1 MGDKPVCGVGPWTTL
16 ASLTRPCG
24 GLHQSDRHVGSQSL
38 CGPPGD
44 RPVKTGGSLYARRMQ
59 VIWAEHD
66 GNLIEK
72 LIGVMLCRRFPFAN
86 RIRPGQGDGGID
98 VMVPVGDGRVDIYQV
113 KGFTGS
119 LTPSQKGQVKDSL
132 DRVAANANVTIRN
145 WHLVVPVNPTPQLKF
160 EWFEPLIAN
169 YDFDCHWFGLDH
181 CEGLAAT
188 YPEVVR
194 YYLGDGRHDL
204 EQALADLR
212 AISPLALSGQASGQL
227 LTLQDLTE
235 PFTAAVESINRSD
248 PHFRYELMVT
258 KHPPYSL
265 TSPPP
270 PQPDGLDV
278 AAVVSQGRE
287 GRSGVVTILIFPR
300 YAEALVD
307 RPITG
312 TFVLPVDSEGAPVDA
327 AAASFLEF
335 GAAGEF
341 SVKHLTA
348 DLPGG
353 LSEDATD
360 VLVRVGPAVRDTVTP
375 YELRLVTVDDQGN
388 QLGEALCIM
397 DPATA
402 GVGTNPG
409 IRVNGRSSSGLFD
422 MQLPMRPGD
431 ETHSIRFKI
440 TGFAGKEPAAI
451 QSDVWFLHSLASASS
466 LRVGRRYG
474 PTTSAR
480 IPVGETLPAL
490 FDERLVRLIDDLAV
504 IQREAIGDL
513 KLPELEGFDSE
524 TTRNIRIAATLL
536 RGGGVR
542 TTFERQPF
550 TLPEDMAAATRE
562 QLGAPLLLEIDGHWQ
577 ADILG
582 RRVVVEPIVMRLQ
595 SAILSQDPDQDDL
608 FVAVP
613 AEFSNEMLIR
623 RAPSP

>member
-1 MGDKPVCGVGPWTTL
+1 M
-16 ASLTRPCG
+16 R
-24 GLHQSDRHVGSQSL
+24 
-38 CGPPGD
+38 
-44 RPVKTGGSLYARRMQ
+44 

-66 GNLIEK
+66 GNLIEDV
-72 LIGVMLCRRFPFAN
+72 IGVMLCREFPFAN
-86 RIRPGQGDGGID
+86 RIRPSQGDGGID

-113 KGFTGS
+113 KGFTG
-119 LTPSQKGQVKDSL
+119 TITTGQKGQVKDSL
-132 DRVAANANVTIRN
+132 DRVAANANVVIRR
-145 WHLVVPVNPTPQLKF
+145 WYLVVPVNPTPPLKF
-160 EWFEPLIAN
+160 AWFELLVAD

-181 CEGLAAT
+181 CEGLAAA

-227 LTLQDLTE
+227 LTLQDLAE

-248 PHFRYELMVT
+248 PHFRYELMIT
-258 KHPPYSL
+258 KHPPFSL

-278 AAVVSQGRE
+278 VAVVSQGRE
-287 GRSGVVTILIFPR
+287 GQSGVVTTLIFPR

-312 TFVLPVDSEGAPVDA
+312 NFVLPVDGNGSPVDA

-341 SVKHLTA
+341 AVKHLTA

-353 LSEDATD
+353 FSENVTDA
-360 VLVRVGPAVRDTVTP
+360 VVQVGPATGEAAAP
-375 YELRLVTVDDQGN
+375 YELRLVTVDEQGE
-388 QLGEALCIM
+388 QLGEALCYM
-397 DPATA
+397 KPATV
-402 GVGTNPG
+402 GVGPNPG
-409 IRVNGRSSSGLFD
+409 IRANGTSGSGLFAI
-422 MQLPMRPGD
+422 QLPMRPGD
-431 ETHSIRFKI
+431 KTHSIRVTI

-451 QSDVWFLHSLASASS
+451 QSDVWFLHSLASASG
-466 LRVGRRYG
+466 LRVGRRFG
-474 PTTSAR
+474 PTA
-480 IPVGETLPAL
+480 PAGEPGGETFPAL

-504 IQREAIGDL
+504 IQREVIGDL
-513 KLPELEGFDSE
+513 KLPELEEIDSE

-536 RGGGVR
+536 RSGGVR

-550 TLPEDMAAATRE
+550 TLPEDKAVTARE
-562 QLGAPLLLEIDGHWQ
+562 LLDTPVLLEIEGRWQ
-577 ADILG
+577 ADILD

-595 SAILSQDPDQDDL
+595 SAIVSQEPDHEGV

-613 AEFSNEMLIR
+613 AKFSNEMLIR
-623 RAPSP
+623 RLPTS